1 MDFITTRRFRTTSP
15 KNVLPSFQ
23 LSRPFDKAL
32 ASDFRAAIK
41 NGDAGQVLRCIM
53 RGAIVNPYDS
63 PPPLYLAVESGFF
76 DIVKILLRYG
86 ADVNTQVERSQFG
99 SSLAVAAT
107 ATATSRDDAMELLLK
122 AGANVNMQLRYGLYG
137 SALAAAA
144 AVSNGDGIELL
155 LKAGADVNM
164 QLTHGCYGS
173 ALVAAAATPNGNAV
187 RLLLHAGA
195 DVNMQLKYGLYG
207 SALAAAVDVFNC
219 DIVQLL
225 LHTGADVN
233 MQFTHGLYGSA
244 LAAAVTVPN
253 DDGIGLLLKAG
264 ADVNM
269 QIEHGSYGSA
279 LAAAAAESN
288 GDAIRVLLEAD
299 ADVNMQL
306 IHGHYGSALAAAA
319 TVPNSDAVRLLLE
332 AGVDVNM
339 QLTHGHYG
347 SALAAAATVLNGDA
361 TRLLLKAGADVNMQT
376 EHGSYGSALAA
387 AAAESNGDVIKLL
400 LEAGADVNM
409 QIEHGSYGSTLAAA
423 AVTKSNG
430 DAIGLLLEA
439 GADVNM
445 QIEHGSYGSALAA
458 SVAHE
463 HVLFVR
469 MLIDAGADVN
479 MQLQNGDR
487 GSALAHYAAAGWM
500 GSRELSML
508 LDAGANVNLDLSHG
522 SFGNALS
529 AAIYTGRDTSDLVRA
544 GAKIGPLSSMLIRT
558 RKQPHRIIEHT
569 FNWELPCI
577 LGTDDILPCLF
588 NMGTLTRR
596 RDTVAL
602 ATCHD
607 FLTGSYDNW
616 GVVLLQGIARA
627 LKSSIQWYQDGN
639 LQITTSPSKISLM
652 TTDATPDVRP
662 MLEWICLTFRKPI
675 LRTLCISRSKRSKK
689 KSQLESL
696 APFDHLG
703 DAECWQNLFDSGVIA
718 FQLPDDQ
725 IAPCRGL
732 ELEFKRLVGLAAVE
746 YPVLVESG
754 LILMGYSTALIPVE
768 TTDDGRLMW
777 HLEVAADDFQLQIS
791 DLKATKK
798 QWLQNTSFE
807 LLQSKTAVLGW
818 CSEAEVLL
826 GTDRLKPTVRLSN
839 SSTKP
844 VSWRWG
850 GANLQLVAQSA
861 SPLALG
867 GQLGFTFDRCV
878 NTINFNPSNNYLK
891 CLSNSAR
898 QQMVLYDVESKRAWL
913 VSLLSVFHHM
923 LLTWSEQV
931 PEAFRKAS
939 PPLALPGSDCGRA
952 SLDALRDQGALILD
966 SSGDDATTVR
976 DLVMGFSVNLSK
988 AALQAPKG
996 SNIYGYEF
1004 MDIALDSPASELKKR
1019 KLQRE
1024 GLGWISLL
1032 NETKCLFCANLGG
1045 AIVGKRSSMPLSP
1058 CNNLI
1063 EGYDLM
1069 AASIQII
1076 ETLSK
1081 RYGDKDDGSSRQLSQ
1096 NNFWQLAGSPFQ
1108 KCQHD
1113 NQGSCWTRPESLGQ
1127 MVQEIRDRQSE
1138 YANTNCGEFFE
1149 NGALVFGKQARS
1161 RTFFNRVQSAE
1172 NHTVILQMGTSRA

>member
-1 MDFITTRRFRTTSP
+1 MTFSKRPSEGSTKSP
-15 KNVLPSFQ
+15 SSTGSV
-23 LSRPFDKAL
+23 RAL
-32 ASDFRAAIK
+32 GFEAAIK
-41 NGDAGQVLRCIM
+41 NGDTHQVLKFIDNGTKVNSLLSGRQPLWI
-53 RGAIVNPYDS
+53 AIQS
-63 PPPLYLAVESGFF
+63 ESL
-76 DIVKILLRYG
+76 DIVEILLRHG
-86 ADVNTQVERSQFG
+86 AKVDKQARS
-99 SSLAVAAT
+99 
-107 ATATSRDDAMELLLK
+107 K
-122 AGANVNMQLRYGLYG
+122 YCG
-137 SALAAAA
+137 SALA
-144 AVSNGDGIELL
+144 L
-155 LKAGADVNM
+155 
-164 QLTHGCYGS
+164 
-173 ALVAAAATPNGNAV
+173 AATTSNGNAV
-187 RLLLHAGA
+187 R
-195 DVNMQLKYGLYG
+195 
-207 SALAAAVDVFNC
+207 
-219 DIVQLL
+219 
-225 LHTGADVN
+225 
-233 MQFTHGLYGSA
+233 
-244 LAAAVTVPN
+244 
-253 DDGIGLLLKAG
+253 
-264 ADVNM
+264 
-269 QIEHGSYGSA
+269 
-279 LAAAAAESN
+279 
-288 GDAIRVLLEAD
+288 
-299 ADVNMQL
+299 
-306 IHGHYGSALAAAA
+306 
-319 TVPNSDAVRLLLE
+319 
-332 AGVDVNM
+332 
-339 QLTHGHYG
+339 
-347 SALAAAATVLNGDA
+347 
-361 TRLLLKAGADVNMQT
+361 
-376 EHGSYGSALAA
+376 
-387 AAAESNGDVIKLL
+387 LL

-409 QIEHGSYGSTLAAA
+409 QIEYGKYGSALAAA
-423 AVTKSNG
+423 AAVSNSDAIRLLLEAGADVNMQLENGSALAVAAVASNRDAMRLLLEAGADVNMQLMDSRHGSALAIAATASNSDAIRLLLEAGADVNMQIQYGRFGSALAAAAAVSKG
-430 DAIGLLLEA
+430 DAIKLLLEA

-458 SVAHE
+458 AASTESNGDVIRLLLE
-463 HVLFVR
+463 
-469 MLIDAGADVN
+469 AGANVN
-479 MQLQNGDR
+479 MQLENGDF
-487 GSALAHYAAAGWM
+487 GSALAHCKYIP
-500 GSRELSML
+500 ELL
-508 LDAGANVNLDLSHG
+508 AAGANVNMELSHG

-529 AAIYTGRDTSDLVRA
+529 AAIYSLKNTSDLVMA
-544 GAKIGPLSSMLIRT
+544 GTNIGPLPSALIQSQKRY
-558 RKQPHRIIEHT
+558 HAIIEHT
-569 FNWELPCI
+569 FSWELPCI
-577 LGTDDILPCLF
+577 LGADDILPCLS

-607 FLTGSYDNW
+607 FLTGSYDHW

-627 LKSSIQWYQDGN
+627 LKSSIQCYQDGN
-639 LQITTSPSKISLM
+639 LQIKTSPSEISLM

-675 LRTLCISRSKRSKK
+675 IRTLCISRLKRSEENTR
-689 KSQLESL
+689 LESL

-703 DAECWQNLFDSGVIA
+703 DAECWKNLFESGVIA
-718 FQLPDDQ
+718 LPLPDDQ
-725 IAPCRGL
+725 IVPCRGL

-768 TTDDGRLMW
+768 TTDDGRIMW
-777 HLEVAADDFQLQIS
+777 HLEVAADEFQLQVS

-798 QWLQNTSFE
+798 QWLQDTSFE
-807 LLQSKTAVLGW
+807 HLQSKTAVLGW

-844 VSWRWG
+844 ISWRWG

-931 PEAFRKAS
+931 PEGFRKAS

-996 SNIYGYEF
+996 SKIYGYEF
-1004 MDIALDSPASELKKR
+1004 MDIALDSPASELKKA
-1019 KLQRE
+1019 KLKKE
-1024 GLGWISLL
+1024 GLGWISFL

-1045 AIVGKRSSMPLSP
+1045 AIVGKRSPMPLSP

-1069 AASIQII
+1069 AASVQII

-1081 RYGDKDDGSSRQLSQ
+1081 RYGNKDDGSSRRLTQ
-1096 NNFWQLAGSPFQ
+1096 NNFWQLAGSPFK
-1108 KCQHD
+1108 KCQHGS
-1113 NQGSCWTRPESLGQ
+1113 QGSCWTRPEALGQ
-1127 MVQEIRDRQSE
+1127 IVQEIQGRQSE
-1138 YANTNCGEFFE
+1138 FANAKPGEFFE

-1161 RTFFNRVQSAE
+1161 KTFFNRVQSAE
-1172 NHTVILQMGTSRA
+1172 NHTVILQMGASRA